1 MLISFRNTVDN
12 SSFSVDGIEVTGD
25 GAIYRHL
32 RISLP
37 SDLADGEY
45 VYTLETGETGL
56 CQIGDYVAPKT
67 EYKGNKSENNINKVV
82 QYNG

>member
-1 MLISFRNTVDN
+1 MLISFRNSTDN
-12 SSFSVDGIEVTGD
+12 SSFSVDGVVIND

-37 SDLADGEY
+37 NNLPDGEY

-67 EYKGNKSENNINKVV
+67 EYRNENNINKII

>member
-1 MLISFRNTVDN
+1 MLISFRNSTDN
-12 SSFSVDGIEVTGD
+12 SSFSVDGIVVND

-45 VYTLETGETGL
+45 VYTLESGETGL
-56 CQIGDYVAPKT
+56 CQIGDYTAPKT
-67 EYKGNKSENNINKVV
+67 EYKGNKSENNKVKVV

>member
-1 MLISFRNTVDN
+1 MLISFRNSTDN
-12 SSFSVDGIEVTGD
+12 SSFSVDGIVVND

-37 SDLADGEY
+37 SNLADGEY

-56 CQIGDYVAPKT
+56 CQIGEYVAPKT
-67 EYKGNKSENNINKVV
+67 EYRSENNINKVV

>member
-12 SSFSVDGIEVTGD
+12 SSFSVDGIVVND

-37 SDLADGEY
+37 SNLSDGEY

-67 EYKGNKSENNINKVV
+67 EYKSENKVKIV

>member
-12 SSFSVDGIEVTGD
+12 SSFSVDGIVVND

-37 SDLADGEY
+37 NNLADGEY
-45 VYTLETGETGL
+45 TYTLETGETGL

-67 EYKGNKSENNINKVV
+67 EYRSENNINKVV

>member
-12 SSFSVDGIEVTGD
+12 SSFSVNGVEINDG

-56 CQIGDYVAPKT
+56 CQIGDYTAPKT
-67 EYKGNKSENNINKVV
+67 EYRNENKVKIV

>member
-12 SSFSVDGIEVTGD
+12 SSFSVDGVVIND

-37 SDLADGEY
+37 NNLADGEY
-45 VYTLETGETGL
+45 VYSLETGETGL
-56 CQIGDYVAPKT
+56 CQIGDYVSPKT
-67 EYKGNKSENNINKVV
+67 EYRNENNKVKIV

>member
-1 MLISFRNTVDN
+1 MLISFRNSTDN
-12 SSFSVDGIEVTGD
+12 SSFSVDGVVITD

-37 SDLADGEY
+37 STIADGEY

-67 EYKGNKSENNINKVV
+67 EYRSENNINKIV

>member
-1 MLISFRNTVDN
+1 MLISFRNSTDN
-12 SSFSVDGIEVTGD
+12 SSFSVDGIVVND

-37 SDLADGEY
+37 SGLADGEY

-56 CQIGDYVAPKT
+56 CQIGDYVSPKT
-67 EYKGNKSENNINKVV
+67 EYKSENNINKVV

>member
-1 MLISFRNTVDN
+1 MLISFRNTTDN
-12 SSFSVDGIEVTGD
+12 SSFSVDGIVVND

-37 SDLADGEY
+37 SNLADGEY

-56 CQIGDYVAPKT
+56 CQIGDYVSPKK
-67 EYKGNKSENNINKVV
+67 EYKSENNINKVV

>member
-1 MLISFRNTVDN
+1 MLISFRNSTDN
-12 SSFSVDGIEVTGD
+12 SSFSVDGIEITD

-37 SDLADGEY
+37 NNIVDGES
-45 VYTLETGETGL
+45 VYTIETGETGL
-56 CQIGDYVAPKT
+56 CQIGDYVSPKK
-67 EYKGNKSENNINKVV
+67 EYKSENNINKVV

>member
-12 SSFSVDGIEVTGD
+12 SSFSVDGIVVND

-37 SDLADGEY
+37 NNLPNGEY

-56 CQIGDYVAPKT
+56 CQIGEYVAPKT
-67 EYKGNKSENNINKVV
+67 EYKGSKSENKVKNI

>member
-1 MLISFRNTVDN
+1 MLISFRNCTDN
-12 SSFSVDGIEVTGD
+12 SSFSVNGVEINDG

-32 RISLP
+32 KISLP
-37 SDLADGEY
+37 SNLADGEY

-67 EYKGNKSENNINKVV
+67 EYKSENNINKVV